1 MYITLMKYIEWDLGK
16 NERLLKER
24 GISFDMI
31 VEHIQKGHVLDR
43 VKHPN
48 KGKYPNQWMYIIEI
62 NKYAYAVPFVERGE
76 NIFLKTIIPSRKFT
90 KKYLR

>member
-1 MYITLMKYIEWDLGK
+1 MKYIEWDPEK
-16 NERLLKER
+16 NERLLRER
-24 GISFDMI
+24 GISFDII
-31 VEHIQKGHVLDR
+31 VAHIEKGRVLDR

-48 KGKYPNQWMYIIEI
+48 KDKYPNQWMYIIEI

-90 KKYLR
+90 RKYLKK